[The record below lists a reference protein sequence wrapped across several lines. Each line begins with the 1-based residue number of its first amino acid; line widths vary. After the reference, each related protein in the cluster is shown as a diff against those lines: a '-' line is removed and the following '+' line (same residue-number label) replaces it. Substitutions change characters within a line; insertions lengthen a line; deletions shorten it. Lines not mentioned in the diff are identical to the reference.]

1 MKKMFWMGL
10 GLSLLVAA
18 CGKKGDPDAP
28 KGGIC
33 DHTDEGTCE
42 EFKSSALGL
51 AEGFCKAAG
60 GTYVKDKAC
69 PKENL
74 LGNCAKESGDK
85 HMFYAGNGKNMTAE
99 DAKKE
104 CESNSLS
111 KGKWTDGPAAATS
124 KERKA
129 PDAAKI
135 KASCDKSEEI
145 GSSCD
150 DYSVADALD
159 LNKSMCEGMKGKYE
173 KKPCP
178 TDKLVGSCVFPT
190 GRTTRY
196 YVPKKDNAFGMSGPD
211 HKKDCEMEMLGQKG
225 FWIDGPEFNTKP
237 AAGGA
242 PTATPP
248 AGGGGGGGAK
258 PLPGKPAT
266 PTKPATPA
274 KPAGKK

>member
-1 MKKMFWMGL
+1 MFWMGAAFTAVA
-10 GLSLLVAA
+10 LLAVG
-18 CGKKGDPDAP
+18 CGKKGDADAP

-51 AEGFCKAAG
+51 AEGFCKAGG

-69 PKENL
+69 GKDNL
-74 LGNCAKESGDK
+74 LGSCAKESGDK

-104 CESNSLS
+104 CEANSLS

-135 KASCDKSEEI
+135 KNSCDKSEEM
-145 GSSCD
+145 SSCD

-173 KKPCP
+173 KKACP
-178 TDKLVGSCVFPT
+178 SDKLVGSCVFPT

-196 YVPKKDNAFGMSGPD
+196 YVPKKDTGFGMSGAD

-225 FWIDGPEFNTKP
+225 FWIDGPDFNTKP
-237 AAGGA
+237 AGA
-242 PTATPP
+242 ATTTPP
-248 AGGGGGGGAK
+248 AGGGGGSK
-258 PLPGKPAT
+258 PAGLPGKPAA
-266 PTKPATPA
+266 PAKPATPA